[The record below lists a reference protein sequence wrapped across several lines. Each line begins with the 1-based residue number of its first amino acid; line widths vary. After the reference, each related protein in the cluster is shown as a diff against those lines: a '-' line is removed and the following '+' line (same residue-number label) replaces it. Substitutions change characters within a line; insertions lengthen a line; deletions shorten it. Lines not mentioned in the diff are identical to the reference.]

1 MDMLNKY
8 FRTRLVHF
16 HSVGE
21 QIFEFENRDVRMKA
35 DTILLFWKAST
46 RDIAQIRKLLKT

>member
-1 MDMLNKY
+1 MNMLNKY

-21 QIFEFENRDVRMKA
+21 QIFKSENRDVRMKA
-35 DTILLFWKAST
+35 DTILLF
-46 RDIAQIRKLLKT
+46 